1 MNARVGFT
9 LESGFTYY
17 LGFKVENFIDTP
29 CPEHIWFLL
38 SGPVSALSLPCLCS
52 VSALSLDLQ
61 CHPFQ
66 DLPSKTAELITQ
78 AQRRLLLGNGASTD
92 SSWEDCQASKL
103 TFVAGPPSLPDRDR
117 ISLAATSSMQPLSC
131 LARVR

>member
-29 CPEHIWFLL
+29 CPEHIWFLF
-38 SGPVSALSLPCLCS
+38 SGP

-61 CHPFQ
+61 CHAFQ